1 MSILQSFIAGQEA
14 RRQAD
19 AAAEVAKVQNFMA
32 QYGQQIFQ
40 GDQNALGQLA
50 GMGGQGLEM
59 AMNLRNANDQRAAAQ
74 AAQAR
79 EGVVAGR
86 QDQEWKWRL
95 EEHAASLD
103 AATREAERAKIA
115 EGLAGAAY
123 FHARGDQQGYEKF
136 LAENDIDPAQFP
148 FEQFPA
154 HAARF
159 KEVLDVYDK
168 FKPETPNPAALTEG
182 APAGTMWV
190 DPNNRALGVKPLPG
204 AEKPQA
210 PYTAQ
215 GKLKADLDAGRIDQA
230 QYEAGMAALA
240 PKGTQLSFDP
250 ATGQMTFTQGAAV
263 GGAPGQTVGDV
274 YKPGTTD
281 QAVALIDDILSNP
294 ALGRITGPIEGGG
307 GNNID
312 ELSAIQRAWY
322 GEQGLDAIDKTN
334 QLQSQAWMAAR
345 AMLKGG
351 GQITDYES
359 KKAEAAV
366 ARLSRAKG
374 EAEFRSALQDLRDAI
389 TEGEAKLRAA
399 GSGSPETPPAPAD
412 STPSPQPAAPLP
424 PDLQSIY
431 DKYSTP

>member
-168 FKPETPNPAALTEG
+168 FKPEPEALPDSIVALQFRAREAGLQEGTPEYAAFMERGGTKPGPETSITVNSGGGSDKQVFDTMAASAESARSAVTGLRALQEAKAALDGGIISG
-182 APAGTMWV
+182 AFA
-190 DPNNRALGVKPLPG
+190 DNILALQKIGASFGVV
-204 AEKPQA
+204 
-210 PYTAQ
+210 
-215 GKLKADLDAGRIDQA
+215 
-230 QYEAGMAALA
+230 
-240 PKGTQLSFDP
+240 DP
-250 ATGQMTFTQGAAV
+250 ATIQNTETF
-263 GGAPGQTVGDV
+263 
-274 YKPGTTD
+274 
-281 QAVALIDDILSNP
+281 
-294 ALGRITGPIEGGG
+294 R
-307 GNNID
+307 
-312 ELSAIQRAWY
+312 SAIAPQIA
-322 GEQGLDAIDKTN
+322 
-334 QLQSQAWMAAR
+334 
-345 AMLKGG
+345 AMLKATVGSAQISNADREFAEKAAGG
-351 GQITDYES
+351 SITLDEGS
-359 KKAEAAV
+359 IRRLVAIMEKGSRAAV
-366 ARLSRAKG
+366 ESHIERLNAVYPETPEGTYNRERALFG
-374 EAEFRSALQDLRDAI
+374 ISVPEPV
-389 TEGEAKLRAA
+389 TEVP
-399 GSGSPETPPAPAD
+399 GSGSPGTPPAPAG